1 MSNRAHLFVA
11 YNSRTEAVMK
21 SMEALRL
28 RERAALMRRVAG
40 IRIRGDAEVN
50 RELLT
55 LAASLED
62 EARALEIAL
71 KK

>member
-1 MSNRAHLFVA
+1 MASE
-11 YNSRTEAVMK
+11 EASK
-21 SMEALRL
+21 L
-28 RERAALMRRVAG
+28 REKAALMRRVAG
-40 IRIRGDAEVN
+40 VRVRGDAEVN

-62 EARALEIAL
+62 EARALEVAP

>member
-1 MSNRAHLFVA
+1 MIESLA
-11 YNSRTEAVMK
+11 
-21 SMEALRL
+21 ALRL

-40 IRIRGDAEVN
+40 IRVRGDAEVN

-55 LAASLED
+55 LAASLEN
-62 EARALEIAL
+62 EARALEMAP

>member
-1 MSNRAHLFVA
+1 MESA
-11 YNSRTEAVMK
+11 EA
-21 SMEALRL
+21 SRL

-40 IRIRGDAEVN
+40 VRVRGDTEVN
-50 RELLT
+50 RELLM

-62 EARALEIAL
+62 EARALEIAP